1 MASNRTGDGS
11 KAVRFSETE
20 ARGVDEERGGGG
32 GGGGGGGKRE
42 GQERYEPLP
51 VMGGIKEKGFSSGSV
66 SSAPVSLPNP
76 SVTAFPVARHRS
88 QGPVKLLLHLYVFL

>member
-32 GGGGGGGKRE
+32 GGGGGERE

-66 SSAPVSLPNP
+66 SSGPVSLPNP

>member
-32 GGGGGGGKRE
+32 ERE

-66 SSAPVSLPNP
+66 SSGPASLPNP